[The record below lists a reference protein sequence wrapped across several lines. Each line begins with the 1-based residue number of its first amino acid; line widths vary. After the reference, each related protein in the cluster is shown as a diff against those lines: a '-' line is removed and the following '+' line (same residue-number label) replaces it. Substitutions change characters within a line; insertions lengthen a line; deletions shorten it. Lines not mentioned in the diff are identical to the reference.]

1 MEWYGLVVRKSRG
14 GGRVAAYMRCEGVL
28 WMCGAG
34 IDRGEIPERSVIGHL
49 RAGIN
54 HKPKGQQGAKDVG
67 RSRLG
72 SWTAMM
78 RFADDQDSHG
88 APMHDPDQDTA
99 TRAEVA
105 VCQSH
110 APVRP
115 RIPASPFAIRT
126 GLYAAQTSAER
137 IKVCAYRKGSLKV
150 PAGMESRNTQ
160 PHGRGPAHNHVIRD
174 SPPH

>member
-72 SWTAMM
+72 SWTAMV

-110 APVRP
+110 APAC
-115 RIPASPFAIRT
+115 ASPHPRS
-126 GLYAAQTSAER
+126 QSAPGCTPHKR
-137 IKVCAYRKGSLKV
+137 QLSGSRCAPTARALL
-150 PAGMESRNTQ
+150 R
-160 PHGRGPAHNHVIRD
+160 
-174 SPPH
+174 SPQGWNLGTPSHMVEAPLTIT